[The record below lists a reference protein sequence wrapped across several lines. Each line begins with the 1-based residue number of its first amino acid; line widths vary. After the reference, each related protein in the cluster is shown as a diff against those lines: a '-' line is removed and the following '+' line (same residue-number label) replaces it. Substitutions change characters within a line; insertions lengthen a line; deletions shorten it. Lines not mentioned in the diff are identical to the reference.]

1 MKKVRKSKRGSIR
14 TKVLLYPLIAVFVGI
29 LIIGIFSTS
38 SSQKSLLKEMEL
50 QGILTS
56 ERMVNRISDNTLAL
70 DTINIML
77 EDKIRSAARS
87 VLNNEANLSD
97 NYLKEVMKNI
107 GVNEIYWYSPEGV
120 IIYSTV
126 PSYVGWVVPGDH
138 PLNVMVQGAD
148 ELMEEVRKD
157 VESDN
162 YLKYGSVSNE
172 AGNFVQ
178 VGISAAIV
186 SDLTERFSYQSL
198 VEQLATDDAIVYAT
212 VMNKEAVI
220 IASNDIE
227 DIGIQEDDIGSIT
240 GAVDGKTH
248 TSEYYEESIDEDVFD
263 VVYPMVLDGEHVG
276 AINIGYSMASV
287 RHAIKQ
293 NITIVLVIGL
303 IVFVFLGALLYFF
316 SHQIIVVIKKL
327 KEKLN
332 HMSKGDFSIEIEEGL
347 IRKNDELGE
356 ISEGILIMKNS
367 VSKMVNSIMEK
378 SEQVAASSEELT
390 ATSDQAA
397 TASEEV
403 SKTVEEIARGASD
416 QAKDTEST
424 AHNIENLGNLLED
437 NAEYMK
443 ELNQASDKIDLQK
456 NEGFMI
462 LKELVL
468 KTESV
473 NKSANNVYDIIISND
488 ESADKIENAS
498 GMIQSIADQTNLL
511 ALNAAIEAARAGEA
525 GRGFAVVADEI
536 RKLAEDSNRFT
547 QDIKSVIDELKSK
560 SQLAVNTM
568 IEVKEIVKNQD
579 DSVKLTEVKFE
590 GISEASELVKESVK
604 KLNESADL
612 MNESK
617 NNIVE
622 FIQNLAAISEEN
634 AAGTE
639 EVSASMEEQ
648 LATILEIASSGEGL
662 SNIAEELRML
672 IDKFKI

>member
-1 MKKVRKSKRGSIR
+1 MMRKERKKGSIR
-14 TKVLLYPLIAVFVGI
+14 TKVLLYPLVAVFIGI

-56 ERMVNRISDNTLAL
+56 ERMVNRISDNALAL
-70 DTINIML
+70 ETINSML
-77 EDKIRSAARS
+77 EDKIRSAAQS
-87 VLNNEANLSD
+87 VINNEASLSD
-97 NYLKEVMKNI
+97 SFLNEVMNNI
-107 GVNEIYWYSPEGV
+107 GVNEVYWYSPDGV

-126 PSYVGWVVPGDH
+126 PSYIGWVVPGDH
-138 PLNVMVQGAD
+138 SLNVMVQGED
-148 ELMEEVRKD
+148 ELMEDVRKD
-157 VESDN
+157 AESDN
-162 YLKYGSVSNE
+162 YLKYGAVRNE
-172 AGNFVQ
+172 AGYFVQ
-178 VGISAAIV
+178 VGISADIV
-186 SDLTERFSYQSL
+186 SGLTERFSYQSL

-220 IASNDIE
+220 VASNDIE
-227 DIGIQEDDIGSIT
+227 DVGIKEDDIGSIT
-240 GAVDGKTH
+240 GAVHGKTY

-287 RHAIKQ
+287 RQAIKQ
-293 NITIVLVIGL
+293 NIFIVFGIGL
-303 IVFVFLGALLYFF
+303 IVFVSLGALLYFF

-332 HMSKGDFSIEIEEGL
+332 HMSMGDFSVEIEESL
-347 IRKNDELGE
+347 ISKNDELGE

-367 VSKMVNSIMEK
+367 ISEMVNRIMEK

-403 SKTVEEIARGASD
+403 SKTIEEIARGASD
-416 QAKDTEST
+416 QAKDTENT
-424 AHNIENLGNLLED
+424 AHNIETLGNLLEK
-437 NAEYMK
+437 NAQYMK
-443 ELNQASDKIDLQK
+443 ELNGASDEIDSQK
-456 NEGFMI
+456 NEGFKI
-462 LKELVL
+462 LKELIV

-473 NKSANNVYDIIISND
+473 NTSANNVYDIIISND
-488 ESADKIENAS
+488 KSADEIENAS

-560 SQLAVNTM
+560 SQLAVETM
-568 IEVKEIVKNQD
+568 IEVKEIVKDQD
-579 DSVKLTEVKFE
+579 DSVKLTELKFE
-590 GISEASELVKESVK
+590 GISEASELVKGSVT
-604 KLNESADL
+604 KLNKSAEL
-612 MNESK
+612 MDTSK
-617 NNIVE
+617 NNIVG
-622 FIQNLAAISEEN
+622 FVQNLAAISQEN

-648 LATILEIASSGEGL
+648 SATILEIASSGDDL
-662 SNIAEELRML
+662 SNIAEELRTL

>member
-1 MKKVRKSKRGSIR
+1 
-14 TKVLLYPLIAVFVGI
+14 
-29 LIIGIFSTS
+29 
-38 SSQKSLLKEMEL
+38 
-50 QGILTS
+50 
-56 ERMVNRISDNTLAL
+56 
-70 DTINIML
+70 
-77 EDKIRSAARS
+77 
-87 VLNNEANLSD
+87 
-97 NYLKEVMKNI
+97 
-107 GVNEIYWYSPEGV
+107 
-120 IIYSTV
+120 
-126 PSYVGWVVPGDH
+126 
-138 PLNVMVQGAD
+138 
-148 ELMEEVRKD
+148 
-157 VESDN
+157 
-162 YLKYGSVSNE
+162 
-172 AGNFVQ
+172 
-178 VGISAAIV
+178 
-186 SDLTERFSYQSL
+186 
-198 VEQLATDDAIVYAT
+198 
-212 VMNKEAVI
+212 
-220 IASNDIE
+220 
-227 DIGIQEDDIGSIT
+227 
-240 GAVDGKTH
+240 
-248 TSEYYEESIDEDVFD
+248 
-263 VVYPMVLDGEHVG
+263 
-276 AINIGYSMASV
+276 
-287 RHAIKQ
+287 
-293 NITIVLVIGL
+293 
-303 IVFVFLGALLYFF
+303 
-316 SHQIIVVIKKL
+316 
-327 KEKLN
+327 
-332 HMSKGDFSIEIEEGL
+332 
-347 IRKNDELGE
+347 
-356 ISEGILIMKNS
+356 
-367 VSKMVNSIMEK
+367 MVNSIMEK